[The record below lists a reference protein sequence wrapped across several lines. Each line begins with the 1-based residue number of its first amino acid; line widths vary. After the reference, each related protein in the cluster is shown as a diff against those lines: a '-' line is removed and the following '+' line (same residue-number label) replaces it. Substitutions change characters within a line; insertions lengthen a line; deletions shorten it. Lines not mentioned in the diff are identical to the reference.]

1 MKDPVLSLDV
11 QYTEQYP
18 DETPTLSVKVLED
31 EKQIL
36 GESRSQTSPEEELEN
51 NQCDPRE
58 GVQFLQKELEQ
69 VASESLGMPM
79 VFTLASHLR
88 EALTDYMTRQAQQAE
103 KDAQKKREA
112 ELRAEEEKFR
122 GTAVALERFKVWR
135 VEFMK
140 KQAALKAEKEEAHI
154 ASLTPKEREEYR
166 RMKAKPTG
174 REIFSKPDA
183 RVEEEKVTDESVK
196 EVDFSLYSREEREK
210 LAREGEEQRGEEDQ
224 GYVEDMDE

>member
-18 DETPTLSVKVLED
+18 DETPTLSIKVLED

-36 GESRSQTSPEEELEN
+36 GESLPQTSPEEELEN
-51 NQCDPRE
+51 NQSDPRE

-112 ELRAEEEKFR
+112 ELR
-122 GTAVALERFKVWR
+122 LS
-135 VEFMK
+135 
-140 KQAALKAEKEEAHI
+140 LIHI
-154 ASLTPKEREEYR
+154 
-166 RMKAKPTG
+166 
-174 REIFSKPDA
+174 
-183 RVEEEKVTDESVK
+183 
-196 EVDFSLYSREEREK
+196 
-210 LAREGEEQRGEEDQ
+210 
-224 GYVEDMDE
+224 